1 MHNIKTKRYVKIAM
15 KLKHYFEKHPEISQ
29 KHLAEQLGVTPEFV
43 SMLVTGKRTGSI
55 EKCILI
61 EELTNGEVTVEDLR
75 PQNSWNKMRNNLLR
89 RMINQ

>member
-1 MHNIKTKRYVKIAM
+1 MRNIKTNRYVRCNE
-15 KLKHYFEKHPEISQ
+15 LKHYFENHPEISQ
-29 KHLAEQLGVTPEFV
+29 KQLAEKLGVTPEFV
-43 SMLVTGKRTGSI
+43 SMLVAGKRTGSI

>member
-1 MHNIKTKRYVKIAM
+1 MRNIKTKRYVWIAM
-15 KLKHYFEKHPEISQ
+15 KLKHYFENHPEISRKQ
-29 KHLAEQLGVTPEFV
+29 LAEKLGVTPEFV
-43 SMLVTGKRTGSI
+43 SMLVAGKRTGSI

-89 RMINQ
+89 RMIDQ

>member
-1 MHNIKTKRYVKIAM
+1 MRIIKTKRYAKIAM

-29 KHLAEQLGVTPEFV
+29 KQLAEKLGVTPEFV
-43 SMLVTGKRTGSI
+43 SMLVAGKRTGSI

-75 PQNSWNKMRNNLLR
+75 PQNSWNKMRNNFLR

>member
-1 MHNIKTKRYVKIAM
+1 MSNIKTKRYAWIAM
-15 KLKHYFEKHPEISQ
+15 KLKHYFENHPEISQ
-29 KHLAEQLGVTPEFV
+29 KQLAEKLGVTPEFV
-43 SMLVTGKRTGSI
+43 SMLVAGKRTGSI

>member
-1 MHNIKTKRYVKIAM
+1 MRNIKTKRYAWIAM
-15 KLKHYFEKHPEISQ
+15 KLKHYFENHPEISQ
-29 KHLAEQLGVTPEFV
+29 KQLAEKLGVTPEFV
-43 SMLVTGKRTGSI
+43 SMLVAGKRTGSI

-89 RMINQ
+89 RMIDQ

>member
-1 MHNIKTKRYVKIAM
+1 M

-29 KHLAEQLGVTPEFV
+29 KQLAQQLGVTPEFV
-43 SMLVTGKRTGSI
+43 SMLAAGKRAGSI

-75 PQNSWNKMRNNLLR
+75 PNNSWNKMRNNLLR
-89 RMINQ
+89 RMLNE

>member
-1 MHNIKTKRYVKIAM
+1 MRIIKTKRYAKIAM

-29 KHLAEQLGVTPEFV
+29 KQLAEKLGVTPEFV
-43 SMLVTGKRTGSI
+43 SMLVAGTRTGSI

-75 PQNSWNKMRNNLLR
+75 PQNSWNKMRNNFLR

>member
-1 MHNIKTKRYVKIAM
+1 M

-29 KHLAEQLGVTPEFV
+29 KQLAQQLGVTPEFV
-43 SMLVTGKRTGSI
+43 SMLAAGKRNGSI

-75 PQNSWNKMRNNLLR
+75 PNNSWNKMRNNLLR
-89 RMINQ
+89 RMLNE

>member
-1 MHNIKTKRYVKIAM
+1 MRNIKTKRYVWIAM
-15 KLKHYFEKHPEISQ
+15 KLKHYFGNHPEISQ
-29 KHLAEQLGVTPEFV
+29 KQLAEKLGVTPEFV
-43 SMLVTGKRTGSI
+43 SMLVAGKRTGSI

-89 RMINQ
+89 RMIDQ

>member
-1 MHNIKTKRYVKIAM
+1 M

-29 KHLAEQLGVTPEFV
+29 KALAEKIGVSPEFV
-43 SMLVTGKRTGSI
+43 SMLAAGKRTGSI

-75 PQNSWNKMRNNLLR
+75 PNNSWDKMKNNLLR
-89 RMINQ
+89 RMLKG

>member
-1 MHNIKTKRYVKIAM
+1 M
-15 KLKHYFEKHPEISQ
+15 KLKHYFENHPEISQ
-29 KHLAEQLGVTPEFV
+29 KQLAEKLGVTPEFV
-43 SMLVTGKRTGSI
+43 SKLVAGKRTGSI

-89 RMINQ
+89 RMIDQ

>member
-1 MHNIKTKRYVKIAM
+1 MRIIKTKRYAKIAM

-29 KHLAEQLGVTPEFV
+29 KQLAEKLGVTPEFV
-43 SMLVTGKRTGSI
+43 SMLVAGKRTGSI